1 MFIVIYMYHGFIY
14 YLLYSQVRE
23 HEKCVSN
30 VWKIKEEVSSVLDKK
45 IAELHGKSTA
55 TDNGYVLA
63 QLFLVSVF

>member
-1 MFIVIYMYHGFIY
+1 M
-14 YLLYSQVRE
+14 
-23 HEKCVSN
+23 SN

-63 QLFLVSVF
+63 KLFLVSVF